1 MPRAKRKKLRRTQTL
16 RALWLAAALAHPVPS
31 LRCCLRGAEY
41 PLSIPQAA
49 RLRTLPLSPASLGLR
64 AGRGDTSA
72 RLHACA
78 GLRDGGATHK
88 RWVPPPLSPGLL
100 LVRLSPPLQG
110 APDTR
115 ARPLM
120 AAECLSPVLG
130 LLVRRLVRKVNRP
143 LPALLGVLGGV
154 HVHLLELAKRGA
166 EEDNRRDVVHHAR
179 PVQREI
185 DHLLRC
191 SSAGPALPLLLALT
205 PQQRGGGR
213 VGDAVPDTV
222 RGQDNAP
229 PHGR

>member
-154 HVHLLELAKRGA
+154 HVHLLHGTCYGRVKDATSILG
-166 EEDNRRDVVHHAR
+166 VPG
-179 PVQREI
+179 PVASNSR
-185 DHLLRC
+185 
-191 SSAGPALPLLLALT
+191 SAGQKRTIAEMSSIMPACECR
-205 PQQRGGGR
+205 RGGTGCRCGR
-213 VGDAVPDTV
+213 A
-222 RGQDNAP
+222 AP
-229 PHGR
+229 R

>member
-1 MPRAKRKKLRRTQTL
+1 MLRAKRKKLRRTQNL
-16 RALWLAAALAHPVPS
+16 QALWLAAALAHPVPS
-31 LRCCLRGAEY
+31 LRCCLRGAEH

-49 RLRTLPLSPASLGLR
+49 RLQTPPLSPAN
-64 AGRGDTSA
+64 
-72 RLHACA
+72 ACA

-115 ARPLM
+115 ARLLM
-120 AAECLSPVLG
+120 ADECLSPVLG
-130 LLVRRLVRKVNRP
+130 LPVRRLVRKVNRP

-179 PVQREI
+179 LVQRKI

-191 SSAGPALPLLLALT
+191 SSAEPALPLLLALT
-205 PQQRGGGR
+205 PQQRCGGR

-222 RGQDNAP
+222 RG
-229 PHGR
+229 